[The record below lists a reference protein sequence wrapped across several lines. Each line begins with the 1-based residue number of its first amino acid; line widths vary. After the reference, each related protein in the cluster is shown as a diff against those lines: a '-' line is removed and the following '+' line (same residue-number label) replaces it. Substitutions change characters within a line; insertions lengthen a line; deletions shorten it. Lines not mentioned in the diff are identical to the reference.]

1 MKRINSTPNGQLLY
15 CEGHRTYHIEFG
27 NLFVSMNPENFES
40 FKSYLKTIQWEYYLE
55 RNRNAANRRKLV
67 VNIGSQSIFM
77 GLSSS
82 EFMELKRLVD
92 QPSKSS
98 FLNYKEVIDFEI
110 LFN

>member
-27 NLFVSMNPENFES
+27 NLFLNMSPEHFES
-40 FKSYLKTIQWEYYLE
+40 FKTYLNTIQWEYYLE
-55 RNRNAANRRKLV
+55 RNKNAANRRKLV

-77 GLSSS
+77 GLTSA
-82 EFMELKRLVD
+82 EFMELRRLLN
-92 QPSKSS
+92 QTSTNR
-98 FLNYKEVIDFEI
+98 FLDYKEVIDFEI